1 MRNGFC
7 YFWYI
12 DTWGELR
19 YDYLQCDISRY
30 NIICSKRNVVIKFPY
45 YLPQSLIMSKL
56 KSNDFL

>member
-12 DTWGELR
+12 DESNNIR
-19 YDYLQCDISRY
+19 YDYRECNISIY

-45 YLPQSLIMSKL
+45 YSTTSLIMNRL
-56 KSNDFL
+56 KSNNFL